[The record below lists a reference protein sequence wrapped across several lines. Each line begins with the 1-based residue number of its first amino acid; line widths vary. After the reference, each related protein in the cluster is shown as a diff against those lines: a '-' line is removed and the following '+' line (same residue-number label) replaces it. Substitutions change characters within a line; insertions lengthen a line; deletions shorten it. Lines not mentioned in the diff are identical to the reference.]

1 MIDELKKE
9 ASQKMTKSMESL
21 SNNLSKIRTGR
32 AHPSI
37 LDAITVE
44 YYGQEVPLNQV
55 ANIKIEDA
63 KTLQLNVWEKNMIKE
78 VEKSI
83 ISSDLGL
90 NPAVSGNLIRI
101 PLPPLTEERRKELV
115 KLVKQEGEN
124 CKVSVRNIRRDANNK
139 LKQLLKEK
147 SISEDDEK
155 RSEEDIQKLTDSN
168 IKQIDERIIEK
179 EKRFNADLR
188 WLTSKRFQNILPLLW
203 MVMDLGH

>member
-1 MIDELKKE
+1 MIDELKKD

-139 LKQLLKEK
+139 TTF
-147 SISEDDEK
+147 K
-155 RSEEDIQKLTDSN
+155 RKIN
-168 IKQIDERIIEK
+168 FR
-179 EKRFNADLR
+179 R
-188 WLTSKRFQNILPLLW
+188 
-203 MVMDLGH
+203 

>member
-155 RSEEDIQKLTDSN
+155 RSEEDIQKLTDST

-179 EKRFNADLR
+179 EKDLM
-188 WLTSKRFQNILPLLW
+188 QI
-203 MVMDLGH
+203 

>member
-124 CKVSVRNIRRDANNK
+124 CKVSVRNIRRDANSK

-155 RSEEDIQKLTDSN
+155 RSEEGIQKLTDSN

-179 EKRFNADLR
+179 EKDLM
-188 WLTSKRFQNILPLLW
+188 QI
-203 MVMDLGH
+203 

>member
-1 MIDELKKE
+1 MMLKATKVDGVFDKDPKIFNDAKIFKTITYSEVIQKELKVMDTTAMVLCKENSIPLRIFNVTMKNSISKVIVDESIGTKGNYMIDELKKE

-37 LDAITVE
+37 LDTITVE
-44 YYGQEVPLNQV
+44 YYGQVPLNQV

-90 NPAVSGNLIRI
+90 NPAL
-101 PLPPLTEERRKELV
+101 
-115 KLVKQEGEN
+115 
-124 CKVSVRNIRRDANNK
+124 A
-139 LKQLLKEK
+139 
-147 SISEDDEK
+147 IS
-155 RSEEDIQKLTDSN
+155 
-168 IKQIDERIIEK
+168 
-179 EKRFNADLR
+179 
-188 WLTSKRFQNILPLLW
+188 
-203 MVMDLGH
+203 

>member
-63 KTLQLNVWEKNMIKE
+63 KTLQLNVWEKNVIKE

-90 NPAVSGNLIRI
+90 NPAVSGNLIRL

-115 KLVKQEGEN
+115 KLVKQEG
-124 CKVSVRNIRRDANNK
+124 
-139 LKQLLKEK
+139 
-147 SISEDDEK
+147 
-155 RSEEDIQKLTDSN
+155 
-168 IKQIDERIIEK
+168 
-179 EKRFNADLR
+179 
-188 WLTSKRFQNILPLLW
+188 
-203 MVMDLGH
+203 